1 MKTNQ
6 TQTPHHG
13 GHHCLLLMCTTYYR
27 AVKKIQKIMA
37 MPAVRAA
44 KWSAVE
50 FTCRRRRHK
59 RWRFDPCVGKIP
71 WGRKCYPLQCS
82 CLENSMDRGAWQPT
96 VRGVAKGQ
104 TRLSSWVCTHRR
116 ACCKH
121 PGQKDPR
128 TAPWALRGPVGGA
141 QEASLS
147 PAHRFAITCNNTHL
161 NNSRA
166 LFSQIRATL
175 KRNKI
180 KRERKSLKSLLQPSL
195 QGQAPPGTYL
205 S

>member
-1 MKTNQ
+1 MLLNVTLQKCRGVAAGWGGNFGLQLSRFPRVLLMKTNQ

-104 TRLSSWVCTHRR
+104 TRLSS
-116 ACCKH
+116 
-121 PGQKDPR
+121 
-128 TAPWALRGPVGGA
+128 
-141 QEASLS
+141 
-147 PAHRFAITCNNTHL
+147 
-161 NNSRA
+161 
-166 LFSQIRATL
+166 
-175 KRNKI
+175 
-180 KRERKSLKSLLQPSL
+180 
-195 QGQAPPGTYL
+195 
-205 S
+205 